1 MQDPADITLPVEGNP
16 NSAVRVIA
24 FEDLQCK
31 DSAAWRRMLDD
42 ILLPRF
48 AETVAFAAFDF
59 PLKKHAWAMPAAI
72 VSRRMS
78 LISRTRCLDFRRYC
92 YDHLSGITAESFP
105 ERIVAYAE
113 RAGLDSED
121 ISISVR
127 NPDFRKAVEL
137 DLAEGHRL
145 DVVRTPTVIVG
156 DERCSDVFGAG
167 EVIAAIDKA
176 LRS

>member
-16 NSAVRVIA
+16 NSAVWVHA
-24 FEDLQCK
+24 YEDLQCK
-31 DSAAWRRMLDD
+31 DSAAWRRMIDD

-48 AETVAFAAFDF
+48 AQTVAFAAYDF
-59 PLKKHAWAMPAAI
+59 PLQKHAWAMDAAV
-72 VSRRMS
+72 VSRKMAR
-78 LISRTRCLDFRRYC
+78 ISPAQCLDFRRYC
-92 YDHLSGITAESFP
+92 YEHIAQISAESFP

-127 NPDFRKAVEL
+127 NADFIEAVNL
-137 DLAEGHRL
+137 DLVKGQGL
-145 DVVRTPTVIVG
+145 GVSRTPTVIVG
-156 DERCSDVFGAG
+156 EERFVDAFAAG
-167 EVIAAIDKA
+167 EVIAAIAKA